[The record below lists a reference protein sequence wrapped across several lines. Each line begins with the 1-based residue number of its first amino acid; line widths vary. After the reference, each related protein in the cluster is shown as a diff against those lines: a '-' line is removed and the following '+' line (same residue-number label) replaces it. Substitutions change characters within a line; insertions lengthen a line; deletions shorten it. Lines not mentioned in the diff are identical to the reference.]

1 MGMKRRAPLWLTWLL
16 TAGLLLLF
24 LGERVLAG
32 LPLVRLV
39 LSLTG
44 ALVVLGCLAWRI
56 VSWRLARASGS
67 PDEVRVEKWLTL
79 AYAGCVVALLLYF
92 VSSETGM
99 RALGIY
105 FDDDVARAR
114 YRVSLQVLWPILLA
128 VSLFPALGAQLALGA
143 RWLVR
148 KDPLAGLETVRV
160 GETATSGLVIALA
173 GSFLFLLGYLASAHD
188 VSADLG
194 YFRTSSPGTATQAI
208 AQSLRE
214 PLRVLLFFPDPNPVK
229 DEVMDYFH
237 ALARSGARIQIEAH
251 DRLAEPELAKQY
263 GIGQDGTVVLVSG
276 EGGQRIHLP
285 VRFDQARSRLR
296 RLDREVQEKL
306 IVLSRGPRVA
316 YFTVG
321 HGELN
326 DSASAGPLAAAG
338 LGRVEALR
346 DLFRFLNY
354 DVRELGLAQGLG
366 HEVPED
372 ATMVL
377 VLGPRRPFLPE
388 ELDALDRYLER
399 GGSML
404 LALEP
409 ESEFQLGPLEKRLGV
424 RFRPA
429 VLADDYQ
436 HLRRRGN
443 VSDRALII
451 TDRFSAHS
459 SISTASVAGPG
470 AAALFIGA
478 GSLERADTT
487 GPQPSFIIQSLP
499 STFADLDGDF
509 ELDEKE
515 QRNSYNL
522 AAAVE
527 LDSARALVYADAEMF
542 ADAVLVSLGLN
553 ASLAADGI
561 RWLGREERLSG
572 TTESEEDVPIQHT
585 KAENVAWFYS
595 TILGAPTL
603 VLVGGLIGVYRRR
616 RRGGRS

>member
-1 MGMKRRAPLWLTWLL
+1 MKRRAPLWLTWLL
-16 TAGLLLLF
+16 TAGLVLLF

-32 LPLVRLV
+32 LTLVRLV

-44 ALVVLGCLAWRI
+44 VLVVLGCLAWRI
-56 VSWRLARASGS
+56 LSWRSARASGS
-67 PDEVRVEKWLTL
+67 PDEARVEKWLTL
-79 AYAGCVVALLLYF
+79 AYAGCIVALLLYF
-92 VSSETGM
+92 ISSETGM
-99 RALGIY
+99 RAFGLY

-114 YRVSLQVLWPILLA
+114 YRVSLHVLWPILLA
-128 VSLFPALGAQLALGA
+128 VSLFPALGAQLALGT

-148 KDPLAGLETVRV
+148 KDPLAGLEAVRV

-188 VSADLG
+188 VSVDLG

-214 PLRVLLFFPDPNPVK
+214 PLRVLLFFPEANPVK
-229 DEVMDYFH
+229 DEVTDYFR
-237 ALARSGARIQIEAH
+237 ALARSGARLQVEAH
-251 DRLAEPELAKQY
+251 DRLAEPDLAKQY

-276 EGGQRIHLP
+276 ERAERFYLP
-285 VRFDQARSRLR
+285 VRFDEARSRLR

-316 YFTVG
+316 YLTVG

-338 LGRVEALR
+338 LGRVDALR
-346 DLFRFLNY
+346 ELFRFLNY

-366 HEVPED
+366 QAVPED

-399 GGSML
+399 GGSVL

-409 ESEFQLGPLEKRLGV
+409 ESEFRLGPLEKRLGV
-424 RFRPA
+424 RFRTA
-429 VLADDYQ
+429 ILADDYQ

-451 TDRFSAHS
+451 TDRFSAHAA
-459 SISTASVAGPG
+459 ISTASVAGPG

-478 GSLERADTT
+478 GWLERADTT
-487 GPQPSFIIQSLP
+487 GPQPDFIIQSLP

-509 ELDEKE
+509 ELDPSE
-515 QRNSYNL
+515 QRDSYDL
-522 AAAVE
+522 AAAVQ

-553 ASLAADGI
+553 ASLAADGV